1 MRLLSWNVQYG
12 KSPNKGSDFT
22 RTLDYIKSLGEFDVI
37 CLQELARHMP
47 NYCTLGQAD
56 QLQLSQQSFPGYRL
70 IWGSGFS
77 WPSTSD
83 NRFDRQE
90 FGNLTLIKNDL
101 LDYKVHQLPQPAVPG
116 KLQMPRVAID
126 TCIDSSI
133 GPLSIINTH
142 LAFHDSN
149 EVQQQ
154 LGHLQAIEQ
163 DRLAHLQYP
172 KAAGPGSFQEG
183 YLASARILC
192 GDFNFAPEFPHY
204 QYQLNSGWIDTWK
217 LCCPDAPQ
225 PSTCGIFDQ
234 VQWAQGGHCRDY
246 FWLSKELASRKV
258 GASVDSDTDLSD
270 HQPIIL
276 EINI

>member
-1 MRLLSWNVQYG
+1 MRILSWNIQYG
-12 KSPNKGSDFT
+12 KSVNSVFDFN
-22 RTLDYIKSLGEFDVI
+22 RSLNYIKSLGDFDVI
-37 CLQELARHMP
+37 CLQEVARHMTG
-47 NYCTLGQAD
+47 YCSPDQQD
-56 QLQLSQQSFPGYRL
+56 QLELAQQHFANYNAL
-70 IWGSGFS
+70 WGSGFS
-77 WPSTSD
+77 WPSATD
-83 NRFDRQE
+83 EPTHRQE
-90 FGNLTLIKNDL
+90 FGNLTLVKNNL
-101 LDYKVHQLPQPAVPG
+101 LDFKVHQLPQPAAPG
-116 KLQMPRVAID
+116 KWQMPRVAIEA
-126 TCIDSSI
+126 CVDSSI

-154 LGHLQAIEQ
+154 LEHLHAIER

-217 LCCPDAPQ
+217 LCYPDVPQ

-234 VQWAQGGHCRDY
+234 VQWVQGGHCRDY

>member
-83 NRFDRQE
+83 NGFDRQE

-142 LAFHDSN
+142 LAFHDRN
-149 EVQQQ
+149 ETQ
-154 LGHLQAIEQ
+154 LQIEHLTRLEQ
-163 DRLAHLQYP
+163 ERFAQHQSP
-172 KAAGPGSFQEG
+172 KAAGPGCFHTG
-183 YLASARILC
+183 YLASARILS
-192 GDFNFAPEFPHY
+192 GDLNFDPESIHY
-204 QYQLNSGWIDTWK
+204 QYQKDHGWIDAWQHSS
-217 LCCPDAPQ
+217 LNQ
-225 PSTCGIFDQ
+225 PHPTTCGLFDA
-234 VQWAQGGHCRDY
+234 VQWPQGGHCRDY
-246 FWLSKELASRKV
+246 FWLSQDFASFEINANADST
-258 GASVDSDTDLSD
+258 ASLSD

-276 EINI
+276 EIDV